1 VPAVLTVILVP
12 VAALLQTIV
21 PVQPVAVNV
30 AVSVPQRLILLVL
43 TDGGFEPAPIV
54 ITIALEFPL
63 SPQLLLHVA
72 VYVPA
77 LLTLIVAV
85 VAPLLHLT
93 VPPQPVALNV
103 AFSVPQILVLFEEIV
118 GGTGNVPVTIVTILL
133 APLSPQLLIH
143 TAE

>member
-1 VPAVLTVILVP
+1 VLTVILFP
-12 VAALLQTIV
+12 VALVLHLIV
-21 PVQPVAVNV
+21 PLQPVDINV
-30 AVSVPQRLILLVL
+30 ALSVLHKLFLSVLI
-43 TDGGFEPAPIV
+43 TGAAGFEPDVMI
-54 ITIALEFPL
+54 IALLIPL

-118 GGTGNVPVTIVTILL
+118 GGTGNVPVTIVTTLL

>member
-1 VPAVLTVILVP
+1 VILFP
-12 VAALLQTIV
+12 VALVLHLIV
-21 PVQPVAVNV
+21 PLQPVDINV
-30 AVSVPQRLILLVL
+30 ALSVLHKLFLSVLI
-43 TDGGFEPAPIV
+43 TGAAGFEPDVMI
-54 ITIALEFPL
+54 IALLIPL

-103 AFSVPQILVLFEEIV
+103 AVSVPQILVLFEEIV
-118 GGTGNVPVTIVTILL
+118 GGTGNVPVTIVTTLL